1 MENKKEKGLLL
12 SWNSANS
19 DWNYKEAYL
28 KVKSGEKSEIEW
40 RTNRKNGVEEK
51 TEVFLV
57 KIGDEEPKGIIA
69 HGYVTE
75 EPYLEDERYY
85 VNIEFD
91 KILDYENEE
100 FLKQEDLVLKF
111 PEQNWSPQASGIEI
125 KKTILPEL
133 KKMWDELVK
142 KDN

>member
-1 MENKKEKGLLL
+1 MDKIEALLL
-12 SWNSANS
+12 SWNPENL

-28 KVKSGEKSEIEW
+28 KVKNGEKYETDW
-40 RTNRKNGVEEK
+40 RTSRKNGVEEK
-51 TEVFLV
+51 TEVFLI
-57 KIGDEEPKGIIA
+57 KIGEEPKGIIA

-125 KKTILPEL
+125 KETILAEL

>member
-12 SWNSANS
+12 VWNSANS
-19 DWNYKEAYL
+19 DWNYKEACL
-28 KVKSGEKSEIEW
+28 KVKNGEKSEIDW
-40 RTNRKNGVEEK
+40 RTIKKNGVEKK
-51 TEVFLV
+51 TEIFLI
-57 KIGDEEPKGIIA
+57 KIGEEPKGIIA

-85 VNIEFD
+85 INVEFD

-100 FLKQEDLVLKF
+100 ILKQEDLMIKF
-111 PEQNWSPQASGIEI
+111 PEQKWSPQASGIEI
-125 KKTILPEL
+125 KETILPEL